1 MVRALLSFLFFSSG
15 VIDATHV
22 DSVAVAFV
30 LVHLLWVHRQ
40 SNIVCFLPSTG
51 FWYLFVDSL
60 MAHQRRLHSVKHP
73 DGGDEELTVQPDAE
87 SRWKGA
93 QVSESTFRTALVQLY
108 TCIKNTTMDEKKVL
122 KMEEKLRQVDVVMD
136 KYQNKFPSTWQT
148 VICKLVKKL
157 HGICPSVY
165 FVQHSHGDGAE
176 DDDRAFLEGRND
188 YGNSHPHTENDYGTP
203 DSGVKLFRN
212 ASNKVVRC
220 SQMHCYAHR
229 GPYLEMMTPWEYVA
243 TVQLVERRSTGDQCE
258 HKQQEEHPLFFA
270 ALANGECHV
279 LAETHMQKLR
289 VKCLVPI
296 LAGKKTPPPFPG
308 PQPGDCTSDAYYKW
322 LNKAGAAAQYYGALF
337 LPHCIKTGKAPCQGA
352 DKRAAWDQL
361 CTILQTLHEATAETR
376 HDHKILNARFATI
389 FNIAHCQRSSMNAN
403 MLSRSHRSR
412 FADSLKH
419 IKGKTE
425 DGSDTNA
432 ATQAYMDELIATMQ
446 GGQDPALEKQ
456 EKDLFSLFGD
466 HKVEA
471 QNGTTD
477 HVEVGRF
484 LSHNSLSIKQATANF
499 EGWKKLGRD
508 HADLPVSS
516 EGGSGSASSRY
527 TTKTVATA
535 VAKFLSY
542 VVSKGMEHNFKS
554 SDLNTDVLETTVQR
568 LVQHARNNKDQWLE
582 TCECWQ
588 DAVVDQLKKMLVNQ
602 DQDHVEDMVHGFL
615 EALSLDQLQPYM
627 DAIATVR
634 NGKPLRLI
642 IHAPP
647 GCGKT

>member
-1 MVRALLSFLFFSSG
+1 
-15 VIDATHV
+15 
-22 DSVAVAFV
+22 
-30 LVHLLWVHRQ
+30 
-40 SNIVCFLPSTG
+40 
-51 FWYLFVDSL
+51 
-60 MAHQRRLHSVKHP
+60 
-73 DGGDEELTVQPDAE
+73 
-87 SRWKGA
+87 
-93 QVSESTFRTALVQLY
+93 
-108 TCIKNTTMDEKKVL
+108 
-122 KMEEKLRQVDVVMD
+122 
-136 KYQNKFPSTWQT
+136 
-148 VICKLVKKL
+148 
-157 HGICPSVY
+157 
-165 FVQHSHGDGAE
+165 
-176 DDDRAFLEGRND
+176 
-188 YGNSHPHTENDYGTP
+188 
-203 DSGVKLFRN
+203 
-212 ASNKVVRC
+212 
-220 SQMHCYAHR
+220 
-229 GPYLEMMTPWEYVA
+229 
-243 TVQLVERRSTGDQCE
+243 
-258 HKQQEEHPLFFA
+258 
-270 ALANGECHV
+270 
-279 LAETHMQKLR
+279 
-289 VKCLVPI
+289 
-296 LAGKKTPPPFPG
+296 
-308 PQPGDCTSDAYYKW
+308 
-322 LNKAGAAAQYYGALF
+322 
-337 LPHCIKTGKAPCQGA
+337 
-352 DKRAAWDQL
+352 
-361 CTILQTLHEATAETR
+361 
-376 HDHKILNARFATI
+376 
-389 FNIAHCQRSSMNAN
+389 MNAN

-568 LVQHARNNKDQWLE
+568 LVEHARNNKDQWLE